1 MAKFGRFDPRNK
13 KEGRNKRRSLYKDI
27 RIHENDK
34 DRHVTGRVYHQVI
47 FDELI
52 TFDKRFDDEDESV

>member
-34 DRHVTGRVYHQVI
+34 DQKLTGFKVTHI
-47 FDELI
+47 IIDELATLDEDI
-52 TFDKRFDDEDESV
+52 WHEDESV